1 MTKTILAF
9 GELLWDI
16 LPTAT
21 ILGGAPFNF
30 VYRVNSLGDRGL
42 MVSRLGRDS
51 LGQKA
56 LDKVVSLG
64 LETIYLQWDDHNP
77 TGTVQVS
84 FDSENKPDYVIIPR
98 VAYDHIEMNGS
109 LRDSAP
115 TVDCFCFGTLSQR
128 SEESRK
134 TLEKL
139 IEQSDRSLKF
149 LDINLRK
156 DCYSKDTI
164 IFSLNKADVLKLNED
179 EAVQLAQLLEIS
191 HETIP
196 QFCEAIL
203 NEWSLQY
210 CLVTLAEQGAF
221 AFSHKDEKIY
231 SPGYK
236 INLADSLGAGDA
248 FSAGFVHKILRGF
261 STVQACEYGNTLGA
275 LVATTDGA
283 TYPITQDEMDQ
294 FLHQKLERNIYF
306 GLEQFMTN

>member
-30 VYRVNSLGDRGL
+30 AYRANALGDRGL
-42 MVSRLGRDS
+42 MISRLGRDS

-56 LDKVVSLG
+56 FDKVLSLG
-64 LETIYLQWDDHNP
+64 LETTYLQWDEHNP

-84 FDSENKPDYVIIPR
+84 FDSENNPDYVIIPH
-98 VAYDHIEMNGS
+98 VAYDHMEMNGS
-109 LRDSAP
+109 LRDIAS
-115 TVDCFCFGTLSQR
+115 TVDCLCYGTLSQR
-128 SEESRK
+128 SEKSRR
-134 TLEKL
+134 TLEQL

-164 IFSLNKADVLKLNED
+164 IFSLKKADVLKLNED
-179 EAVQLAQLLEIS
+179 EAHQLAQLVEIS

-196 QFCEAIL
+196 QFCEAIS

-210 CLVTLAEQGAF
+210 CLVTLAEKGAF
-221 AFSHKDEKIY
+221 AFSAKGEKIF

-236 INLADSLGAGDA
+236 IDLADSLGAGDA
-248 FSAGFVHKILRGF
+248 FSAGFVHKILRG
-261 STVQACEYGNTLGA
+261 SYTEEACEYGNILGG

-283 TYPITQDEMDQ
+283 TYPITQDEIDQ
-294 FLHQKLERNIYF
+294 FLNQKVERNIYF